1 MPERISVSDAVE
13 TNAIQRQIADLGER
27 IEALRGYL

>member
-1 MPERISVSDAVE
+1 MEINALKTRIK
-13 TNAIQRQIADLGER
+13 DLSER

>member
-1 MPERISVSDAVE
+1 MIVSEAVE
-13 TNAIQRQIADLGER
+13 SNVIQRQIADLKER